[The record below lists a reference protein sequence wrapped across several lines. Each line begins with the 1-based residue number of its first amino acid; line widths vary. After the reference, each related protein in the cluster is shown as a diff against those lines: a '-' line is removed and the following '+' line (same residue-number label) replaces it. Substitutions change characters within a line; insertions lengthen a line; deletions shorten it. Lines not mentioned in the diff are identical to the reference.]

1 MSEPSSKIAKGGF
14 LMGVAAI
21 IAALVPLFT
30 NTAGE
35 RADKA
40 DAKAELVMALIKQH
54 VEFLGKEVDELKQDN
69 REMRGY
75 IRYLSGDIGWSEG
88 GMMAM
93 MPPTAADGDSD
104 GDAEEEGAPEEEGL
118 GGGGGHVPSSIMMEE
133 PPEPPIQK
141 QAPLPTPEQLD
152 ALLGK

>member
-54 VEFLGKEVDELKQDN
+54 VEFLGKEVDELKEDN
-69 REMRGY
+69 RELRRYM
-75 IRYLSGDIGWSEG
+75 RYLTGYDGWHEE

-93 MPPTAADGDSD
+93 MPPAMADGDSD
-104 GDAEEEGAPEEEGL
+104 GDAEEEGAEEAVEADVP
-118 GGGGGHVPSSIMMEE
+118 VPSSLMMED

-141 QAPLPTPEQLD
+141 QAPLPAPEQLD